1 MIKYIKIYN
10 ILYNNLSCIEEL
22 RSLESC
28 DIEVVRWGISSAY
41 SEY

>member
-1 MIKYIKIYN
+1 MIKYSKVYN
-10 ILYNNLSCIEEL
+10 IFYNNLSSIEEL

-41 SEY
+41 GEY